1 MGTRSTIAILRA
13 DGSVSQIYCH
23 WDGYLEHNGRILL
36 DHYNTAEKVEELI
49 ALGDLSSL
57 GREIGVKHPFSP
69 DYNIPGDSDKWN
81 DLYRMM
87 CTAYGRDRGEAG
99 TQPNRYRD
107 LESYEDGAQF
117 EDFNYVFM
125 HGQWAVA
132 SAYSVP
138 EAGIREGEVKLLAD
152 CITTPAAVQKVQQA
166 A

>member
-13 DGSVSQIYCH
+13 DGTVSQIYCH
-23 WDGYLEHNGRILL
+23 WDGYIDHNGRILF

-69 DYNIPGDSDKWN
+69 NYDVPGDCDKWN

-107 LESYEDGAQF
+107 LESYETDANF
-117 EDFNYVFM
+117 EEYNYMFM
-125 HGQWAVA
+125 HGEWAVA
-132 SAYSVP
+132 AAYSVP
-138 EAGIREGEVKLLAD
+138 DAKLREGEVKLLAD
-152 CITTPAAVQKVQQA
+152 CITALNAVDSNRKAA
-166 A
+166 